1 MWKFAEVQDLDVK
14 ESDERLEE
22 ESLLAFF
29 SIMSSAGCRMEPTEV
44 AS

>member
-14 ESDERLEE
+14 ESDERLED
-22 ESLLAFF
+22 SLLAFF